1 MNPIATRKPYRSEI
15 RQEQVEATRTRILD
29 AALRVLARGVAS
41 VSIPAVAAEARVSV
55 PTVYRHF
62 RSKPELMA
70 AAYPHAV
77 RRAGLDTIDFPRST
91 DELRPLIRAVYDRL
105 DTLDEVTLA
114 AMASPMAAEVRHAT
128 MPARF
133 ERVRRLTDAIE
144 PPPLVEADRDR
155 ITRLLVVITA
165 SASLR
170 MWRDHL
176 GLSVDEVAD
185 EIEWIVR
192 AAVAAANDGSL
203 S

>member
-62 RSKPELMA
+62 RSKPKLMA

-144 PPPLVEADRDR
+144 PPLVEADRDR

>member
-144 PPPLVEADRDR
+144 PPLVEADRDR